1 MAIFT
6 GGALGTLI
14 RLTCPNCG
22 EVQARARKRDRHKY
36 DCRVCH
42 RRFSAAEGQAKEI
55 RAERRSSRP
64 PPR

>member
-6 GGALGTLI
+6 GGALGTLV
-14 RLTCPNCG
+14 RLTCPKCG
-22 EVQARARKRDRHKY
+22 EVQARARKRGRQEY

-42 RRFSAAEGQAKEI
+42 HRFTAAEGQA
-55 RAERRSSRP
+55 ANANAARRSSRP